1 MVRTNF
7 ENLRV
12 YQLSE
17 EIADLTWEIVV
28 KWKRLAQNT
37 VGQQLIKQADSIGA
51 NIAEGTG
58 RGSYADNRR
67 FARIARGSLFEVK
80 HWLRRAYRRDL
91 LSETEVSKLQ
101 NLINELTP
109 KLSAYINS
117 IGNRK
122 EKSDKQKQ
130 ICLDNLFLFTTN
142 NAFYAKLQLATNN
155 EQPTANNLP
164 HVIHANDS
172 EADYIGAY
180 NQQCKVYNTKQ
191 TIYN

>member
-1 MVRTNF
+1 MARTNF

-17 EIADLTWEIVV
+17 EIADLTWDIVI
-28 KWKRLAQNT
+28 KWKRLAQDT
-37 VGQQLIKQADSIGA
+37 VGKQLIKAADSIGA

-91 LSETEVSKLQ
+91 LNEDEVSKLQ

-117 IGNRK
+117 IGNK
-122 EKSDKQKQ
+122 KYKSIKK
-130 ICLDNLFLFTTN
+130 T
-142 NAFYAKLQLATNN
+142 
-155 EQPTANNLP
+155 
-164 HVIHANDS
+164 
-172 EADYIGAY
+172 
-180 NQQCKVYNTKQ
+180 
-191 TIYN
+191 